1 MNHYDFGSEW
11 VDRPVGRKRG
21 NSKKINAFRE
31 IGYKERNWIGGKEN
45 FLNYR
50 LSQAVVKRYLK
61 IPGIEALCGLD
72 EYLLVGRIWIYHKL
86 RC

>member
-31 IGYKERNWIGGKEN
+31 ITNIERNRIGGKEN
-45 FLNYR
+45 CLNYG
-50 LSQAVVKRYLK
+50 LPQAV
-61 IPGIEALCGLD
+61 I
-72 EYLLVGRIWIYHKL
+72 
-86 RC
+86 